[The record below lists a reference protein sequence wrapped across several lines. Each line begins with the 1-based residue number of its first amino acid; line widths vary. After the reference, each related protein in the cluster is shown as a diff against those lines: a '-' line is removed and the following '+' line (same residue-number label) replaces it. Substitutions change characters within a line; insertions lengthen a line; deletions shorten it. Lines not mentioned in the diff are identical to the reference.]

1 MDMLR
6 ISWRSFLDMKLIK
19 SFTPRSSFPLFRKSP
34 KPIFIKTWL
43 IPMKKERVYKMRE
56 SIFVSSCLLSKKC
69 LYHGFLATFAKE
81 RIEEL
86 RKDGY
91 KILDACP
98 EMLGGLPCPRPPAR
112 FRDMRVMAGRQDVT
126 AIFMKGADLAMRIID
141 KERPL
146 LALLLKNSPMCDPN
160 FGIFGRRVAFKLPT
174 IDCNRK
180 NDWLQRLALL
190 LGRDPSL

>member
-1 MDMLR
+1 
-6 ISWRSFLDMKLIK
+6 MKDI
-19 SFTPRSSFPLFRKSP
+19 
-34 KPIFIKTWL
+34 
-43 IPMKKERVYKMRE
+43 
-56 SIFVSSCLLSKKC
+56 IFVSSCLLSKKC

-91 KILDACP
+91 KIVDACP

-112 FRDMRVMAGRQDVT
+112 FRNGMIMAGRQDVT
-126 AIFMKGADLAMRIID
+126 ANFMKGADLAMKIID
-141 KERPL
+141 KKRPI
-146 LALLLKNSPMCDPN
+146 LALLLKGSPACDPES
-160 FGIFGRRVAFKLPT
+160 GIFGKRVAFLLPA
-174 IDCNRK
+174 IECHRK

>member
-1 MDMLR
+1 MSD
-6 ISWRSFLDMKLIK
+6 
-19 SFTPRSSFPLFRKSP
+19 
-34 KPIFIKTWL
+34 
-43 IPMKKERVYKMRE
+43 

-112 FRDMRVMAGRQDVT
+112 FRNGMIMAGSQDVT
-126 AIFMKGADLAMRIID
+126 ANFMRGADLAMGIID
-141 KERPL
+141 KERPR
-146 LALLLKNSPMCDPN
+146 LALLLKGSPACDPES
-160 FGIFGRRVAFKLPT
+160 GIFGKRVAYFIPA

-190 LGRDPSL
+190 LGRAPLL